1 MKKTNLSFFMALA
14 MISSLFFSC
23 RDPFG
28 KTTNNVTITLDANG
42 GKASDGKTS
51 VTMTAPEGTKI
62 NLVDNIFSRTGYTYL
77 GQAKDKDS
85 ATIDYADKAEIEF
98 NTDFTLY
105 AIWSK
110 DTLGGVP
117 TEVKASTLN
126 SKPAISWKGVTA
138 ATKYIVYIN
147 VKNDS
152 ASATEY
158 VTLDEEEIELET
170 KYMNT
175 LTVENDVYT
184 RQVSF
189 SNGEGNYYFWVKAAN
204 DDEISDFSSVVK
216 LANGTVTAPT
226 GVTVAQSDSIK
237 NKIIVSFEKENG
249 MYYRLYE
256 SKTNDFATA
265 TLRTKSVS
273 KNQNFTVSEDG
284 TYYFWITRTDGAD
297 ISKAESDPSE
307 AVSVSFTR
315 DELKTPT
322 ETSATL
328 GTDNKTVTV
337 NWTEVDTKKP
347 GKFLLY
353 YIYDSGNPTSKT
365 FTDAT
370 LITLDGSA
378 TSKKIENLGK
388 GYFYWWILEAD
399 DDPTIYA
406 DTEKSTV
413 NAFAHT
419 ESFTSKS

>member
-23 RDPFG
+23 RDPSG
-28 KTTNNVTITLDANG
+28 ETTNNVTITLDANG
-42 GKASDGKTS
+42 GEASDGKTS
-51 VTMTAPEGTKI
+51 VTMTAPEGTRI

-77 GQAKDKDS
+77 GWAKDKDS
-85 ATIDYADKAEIEF
+85 VTIDYADKAEIEF

-152 ASATEY
+152 ASATEAAN
-158 VTLDEEEIELET
+158 LDEENIGIAIRT
-170 KYMNT
+170 NT

-184 RQVSF
+184 YEVFLQ
-189 SNGEGNYYFWVKAAN
+189 NGNGNYYFWVKAAN
-204 DDEISDFSSVVK
+204 DDETSDFSSVVK
-216 LANGTVTAPT
+216 VTKGTLEAPKAP
-226 GVTVAQSDSIK
+226 TVAQSSDTK
-237 NKIIVSFEKENG
+237 NKITVSIEKEDG
-249 MYYRLYE
+249 KYYRLYE
-256 SKTNDFATA
+256 STTNDFSKASMKSY
-265 TLRTKSVS
+265 TLGK
-273 KNQNFTVSEDG
+273 KQDFTVSEAG
-284 TYYFWITRTDGAD
+284 TYYYWITAAD
-297 ISKAESDPSE
+297 MPYKSNAESDPSE

-337 NWTEVDTKKP
+337 NWTKADTKKP

-353 YIYDSGNPTSKT
+353 YLYDEGKIIETPSIKN
-365 FTDAT
+365 AT
-370 LITLDGSA
+370 LIVLDGAS

-388 GYFYWWILEAD
+388 GYFHWWILEAD

-406 DTEKSTV
+406 NTEKSTV
-413 NAFAHT
+413 NEIPNNAYF
-419 ESFTSKS
+419 